1 MKRDLKILVRGAGDI
16 ASGIIWSLAYAGFN
30 VCCTEVEKPST
41 IRTEVAFS
49 SAIYDGKKILGG
61 VECVLCEGSHSS
73 PVRTV
78 GASYM
83 SAKEGSHS
91 SPVRTVGASY
101 TSAKQIITNDIYK
114 CWEEKK
120 VALII
125 DQDAKILDEIKFDVV
140 VDAILA
146 KKNLGTKIDMA
157 PFVIGVGPGF
167 TTNVD
172 CHIAIET
179 MRGHN
184 LARIIV
190 DGSPMKNTGVPG
202 LIAGHSSD
210 RVIHSPATGI
220 IHNIHKIGDTVKKDE
235 VIAVIDEGSHS
246 LPVQEGSHSSPVRT
260 VGASCTSAKKGS
272 QSSPVQEGSHSSP
285 VQTVGASYTS
295 AKKGSQQDGVKV
307 CASIDGILRGIIRDG
322 YNVTAGLKIA
332 DIDPRLTEYENC
344 FTISDK
350 ARSIGGAVVTAIMHN
365 FNS

>member
-1 MKRDLKILVRGAGDI
+1 MKNDLKILVRGAGDI

-49 SAIYDGKKILGG
+49 TAIYDGKKTLDG
-61 VECVLCEGSHSS
+61 VECIFCEGSHSS
-73 PVRTV
+73 PIQ
-78 GASYM
+78 GD
-83 SAKEGSHS
+83 SHS
-91 SPVRTVGASY
+91 VDHIVGASY
-101 TSAKQIITNDIYK
+101 TSANQIITNDIYK

-125 DQDAKILDEIKFDVV
+125 DQDAKILEEIKFDVV

-157 PFVIGVGPGF
+157 PLVIGVGPGF

-210 RVIHSPATGI
+210 RVIHSPANGI
-220 IHNIHKIGDTVKKDE
+220 IHNLHKIGDTVKKDE
-235 VIAVIDEGSHS
+235 VIAVIDEGSQYLNTDYS
-246 LPVQEGSHSSPVRT
+246 RKN
-260 VGASCTSAKKGS
+260 SAK
-272 QSSPVQEGSHSSP
+272 VL
-285 VQTVGASYTS
+285 
-295 AKKGSQQDGVKV
+295 
-307 CASIDGILRGIIRDG
+307 ASIDGILRGIIRDG
-322 YNVTAGLKIA
+322 YYVTKGLKIA
-332 DIDPRLTEYENC
+332 DIDPRLTEYDNC

-350 ARSIGGAVVTAIMHN
+350 ARSIGGGVVTAIMHH
-365 FNS
+365 FNK

>member
-1 MKRDLKILVRGAGDI
+1 MGISNLKVLVRGAGDI
-16 ASGIIWSLAYAGFN
+16 ASGIIWSLAYAGFD
-30 VCCTEVEKPST
+30 VCCVEVDNPST

-49 SAIYDGKKILGG
+49 SAVYERKKILDG
-61 VECVLCEGSHSS
+61 VECVLCEGSHSL
-73 PVRTV
+73 PVQ
-78 GASYM
+78 
-83 SAKEGSHS
+83 EGPYS
-91 SPVRTVGASY
+91 SPVRIVGASY
-101 TSAKQIITNDIYK
+101 TSAKQIIANDIYK

-125 DQDAKILDEIKFDVV
+125 DPEAKVLDEIKFDVV

-157 PFVIGVGPGF
+157 ALVIGVGPGF

-190 DGSPMKNTGVPG
+190 DGSPMENTGVPG

-210 RVIHSPATGI
+210 RVIHSPATGA

-235 VIAVIDEGSHS
+235 VLAVIDEGPHGS
-246 LPVQEGSHSSPVRT
+246 PIQEGSHSSP
-260 VGASCTSAKKGS
+260 A
-272 QSSPVQEGSHSSP
+272 QDGSHR
-285 VQTVGASYTS
+285 
-295 AKKGSQQDGVKV
+295 DGVKV
-307 CASIDGILRGIIRDG
+307 LASIDGILRGIIRDG
-322 YNVTAGLKIA
+322 YSVNKGLKIA

-350 ARSIGGAVVTAIMHN
+350 SRSIGGAVVTAIAHR
-365 FNS
+365 FNN

>member
-1 MKRDLKILVRGAGDI
+1 MKNDLKILVRGAGDI

-49 SAIYDGKKILGG
+49 TAIYDGKKTLDG
-61 VECVLCEGSHSS
+61 VECVLCGGSHSS
-73 PVRTV
+73 PVQ
-78 GASYM
+78 GD
-83 SAKEGSHS
+83 SHS
-91 SPVRTVGASY
+91 VDYIVGASY
-101 TSAKQIITNDIYK
+101 TSANQIITNDIYK

-157 PFVIGVGPGF
+157 PLVIGVGPGF

-172 CHIAIET
+172 CHLAIET

-190 DGSPMKNTGVPG
+190 NGSPMKNTGVPG

-210 RVIHSPATGI
+210 RVIHSPANGI
-220 IHNIHKIGDTVKKDE
+220 IHNLHKIGDIVKKDE
-235 VIAVIDEGSHS
+235 VIAVIDEGSLIS
-246 LPVQEGSHSSPVRT
+246 SVQDVAHEVCDDEGSQYLNTNYSRKNS
-260 VGASCTSAKKGS
+260 
-272 QSSPVQEGSHSSP
+272 
-285 VQTVGASYTS
+285 
-295 AKKGSQQDGVKV
+295 VKV
-307 CASIDGILRGIIRDG
+307 LASIDGILRGIIRDG
-322 YNVTAGLKIA
+322 YNVTKELKIA
-332 DIDPRLTEYENC
+332 DIDPRLTEYDNC

-350 ARSIGGAVVTAIMHN
+350 ARSIGGAVVIAIMHH

>member
-1 MKRDLKILVRGAGDI
+1 MKNDLKILVRGAGDI

-49 SAIYDGKKILGG
+49 TAIYDEKKILDG
-61 VECVLCEGSHSS
+61 VECVFCEGSHSS
-73 PVRTV
+73 PIQV
-78 GASYM
+78 GLHSSPM
-83 SAKEGSHS
+83 QGGSHS
-91 SPVRTVGASY
+91 SPIQGDSHSVDHIVGASY
-101 TSAKQIITNDIYK
+101 TSANQIITNDIYK

-157 PFVIGVGPGF
+157 PLVIGVGPGF

-184 LARIIV
+184 LARIIE

-202 LIAGHSSD
+202 LIAGHSND
-210 RVIHSPATGI
+210 RVIHSPANGI
-220 IHNIHKIGDTVKKDE
+220 IHNLHKIGDTVKKDE
-235 VIAVIDEGSHS
+235 VIVVIDE
-246 LPVQEGSHSSPVRT
+246 
-260 VGASCTSAKKGS
+260 
-272 QSSPVQEGSHSSP
+272 
-285 VQTVGASYTS
+285 
-295 AKKGSQQDGVKV
+295 GSQQDGVKV
-307 CASIDGILRGIIRDG
+307 LASIDGILRGIIRDG
-322 YNVTAGLKIA
+322 YYVTKGLKIA
-332 DIDPRLTEYENC
+332 DIDPRLTEHDNC

-350 ARSIGGAVVTAIMHN
+350 ARSIGGAVVMAIIHH
-365 FNS
+365 FNK

>member
-1 MKRDLKILVRGAGDI
+1 MKNDLKILVRGAGDI

-49 SAIYDGKKILGG
+49 TAIYDEKKILDG
-61 VECVLCEGSHSS
+61 VECVFCEGSHSS
-73 PVRTV
+73 PIQV
-78 GASYM
+78 GLHSSPM
-83 SAKEGSHS
+83 QGGSHS
-91 SPVRTVGASY
+91 SPIQGDSNSVDHIVGASY
-101 TSAKQIITNDIYK
+101 TSANQIITNDIYK

-120 VALII
+120 VALIV
-125 DQDAKILDEIKFDVV
+125 DQDANILDEIRFDVV

-157 PFVIGVGPGF
+157 PLVIGVGPGF

-172 CHIAIET
+172 CHLAIET

-210 RVIHSPATGI
+210 RVIHSSATGI
-220 IHNIHKIGDTVKKDE
+220 IYNLHKIGDTVKKDE

-246 LPVQEGSHSSPVRT
+246 SPIREGSINLPIQV
-260 VGASCTSAKKGS
+260 
-272 QSSPVQEGSHSSP
+272 
-285 VQTVGASYTS
+285 
-295 AKKGSQQDGVKV
+295 GSQQDGVKV
-307 CASIDGILRGIIRDG
+307 LASIDGILRGIIRDG
-322 YNVTAGLKIA
+322 YYVTKGLKIA
-332 DIDPRLTEYENC
+332 DIDPRLTEYDNC

-350 ARSIGGAVVTAIMHN
+350 ARSIGGAVVTAIIHH
-365 FNS
+365 FNR